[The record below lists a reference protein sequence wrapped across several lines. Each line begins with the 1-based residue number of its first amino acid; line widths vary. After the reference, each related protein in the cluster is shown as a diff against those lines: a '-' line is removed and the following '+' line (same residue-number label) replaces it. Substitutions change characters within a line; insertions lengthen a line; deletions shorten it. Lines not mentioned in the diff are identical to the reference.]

1 MLFSLHLHIHLSF
14 LSKRAI
20 LGLKN
25 AAMRPDVIPPV
36 SLIFINCIRT
46 AARREFNL
54 ETLCAEPQIV
64 TGTVYNMI
72 HSHSHFTYLPGLSF
86 PLLLRTI

>member
-1 MLFSLHLHIHLSF
+1 MPF
-14 LSKRAI
+14 LSKTAI
-20 LGLKN
+20 LRLKN

-36 SLIFINCIRT
+36 FLIFINCIFFLRT

-54 ETLCAEPQIV
+54 ETLCSVPQIV

-72 HSHSHFTYLPGLSF
+72 HSLSHFTYLPGLSL
-86 PLLLRTI
+86 PVQLRTI